1 MIITSRHY
9 IIAAV
14 LLLLGLQWLLHDDPE
29 ETTDVS
35 KIETVKVIDWSLQ
48 KDVELEATEARK
60 EQLWQLENSQ
70 TKRSESARELP
81 DYRQRVLGAHQAEW
95 TALLEQHWAEYEH
108 LVKEAQQ
115 SKNGMT
121 DCTICGGDTYLDFCI
136 FCEEKSNGKCASCRG
151 EGNRFGNDLCPT
163 CQGDGNCFM
172 CTDDLHQMMCPFCD
186 DGDIDIDR
194 PAPSPY
200 PIER

>member
-1 MIITSRHY
+1 MIITSRHT

-14 LLLLGLQWLLHDDPE
+14 LLLLGLQWLLHDNPDE
-29 ETTDVS
+29 ANNAS
-35 KIETVKVIDWSLQ
+35 SNKTVEIVDWSLQ

-60 EQLWQLENSQ
+60 EQLWQLEDSQ
-70 TKRSESARELP
+70 TKQRDSAKELP
-81 DYRQRVLGAHQAEW
+81 HYRQRVLGAHQAEW
-95 TALLEQHWAEYEH
+95 TALLEKHWLEYER
-108 LVKEAQQ
+108 LLQKAQQ
-115 SKNGMT
+115 SSNGMT

-136 FCEEKSNGKCASCRG
+136 FCNEPSDGDCASCQG
-151 EGNRFGNDLCPT
+151 DGHRFGNELCPT

-172 CTDDLHQMMCPFCD
+172 CTEELHQMMCPFCD

-200 PIER
+200 PVER